1 MPANASPNRIID
13 FISIK
18 IGLKIGISS
27 KYTQAQEHSAICF
40 CWKVRK
46 PDRKLFCTDVCIFE
60 EQKQFNTK
68 EMIVRILMI
77 VLLSISMSGTIMAQA
92 SGKKKA
98 PKGQGKK
105 ASPSEMA
112 ARQASNMQKQLTL
125 TEEQKSDIEKAAFN
139 RISKMEA
146 IKEKYKSAGA
156 ENSER
161 GKDMRMVRQEF
172 VDSVNKVLTPIQQA
186 NWKKIRE
193 DRKNK
198 AADKG
203 AGKGKGQGQGGAPK
217 GGPASDI
224 DPNADVDEI

>member
-1 MPANASPNRIID
+1 
-13 FISIK
+13 
-18 IGLKIGISS
+18 
-27 KYTQAQEHSAICF
+27 
-40 CWKVRK
+40 
-46 PDRKLFCTDVCIFE
+46 
-60 EQKQFNTK
+60 
-68 EMIVRILMI
+68 MIVRILMI
-77 VLLSISMSGTIMAQA
+77 VLLSISLSGTVMAQA

-105 ASPSEMA
+105 LSPTEMA
-112 ARQASNMQKQLTL
+112 ARQASNMQKQLSL

-146 IKEKYKSAGA
+146 IKEKYKGAGA

-161 GKDMRMVRQEF
+161 GKDIRMVRQEF
-172 VDSVNKVLTPIQQA
+172 VDAVNRVLTPIQQA

-193 DRKNK
+193 EKKNK
-198 AADKG
+198 SADKG
-203 AGKGKGQGQGGAPK
+203 AGKGKGKGQGQGGAPK